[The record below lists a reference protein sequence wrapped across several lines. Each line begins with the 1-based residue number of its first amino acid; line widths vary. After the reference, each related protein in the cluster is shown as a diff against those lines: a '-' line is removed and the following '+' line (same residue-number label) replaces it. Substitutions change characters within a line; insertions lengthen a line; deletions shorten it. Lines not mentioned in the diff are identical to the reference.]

1 MKSDKSDAEE
11 SKQNN
16 AEKDKLNSP
25 RKKSIYDLEKQQQQ
39 KKENRIFPLS
49 GVCAC
54 VGGKTLKF
62 SSAFRPRKKRNKTRT
77 DEKFSPVLNEP
88 KFLCEKF
95 RFPLRRGSAK

>member
-62 SSAFRPRKKRNKTRT
+62 SSAFRPRKKKEQNKNRR
-77 DEKFSPVLNEP
+77 KI
-88 KFLCEKF
+88 
-95 RFPLRRGSAK
+95 FPSVE